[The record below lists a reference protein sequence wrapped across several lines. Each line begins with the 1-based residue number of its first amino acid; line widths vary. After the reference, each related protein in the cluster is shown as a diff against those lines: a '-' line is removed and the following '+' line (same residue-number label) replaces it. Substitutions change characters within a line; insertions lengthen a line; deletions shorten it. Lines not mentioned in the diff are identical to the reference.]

1 MTDEVIT
8 TPAEEEKPAT
18 ETTVKTEE
26 TPAPVQEEKPVG
38 EIIEEAIPE
47 EKPNMIPESVFL
59 GEKKVRKAAE
69 KELKALKASIEGG
82 ATAKEISADIAE
94 IADEHNIDPVFL
106 QKLAASIKAQTE
118 KDLDDKFS
126 SKLNAKEK
134 SENFETAFNKA
145 YQVAIER
152 APEFKDLANS
162 DVIKTLSMQPQ
173 NSKKTISQLLEE
185 TYGNALSGK
194 RTIETTKP
202 GGGKDPEPL
211 DFARAS
217 KDIEYFKEVMADPK
231 KKAQYNELMLKKGF

>member
-1 MTDEVIT
+1 MTDEVIE
-8 TPAEEEKPAT
+8 TPAEEVKPAT
-18 ETTVKTEE
+18 ETTEKTME

-38 EIIEEAIPE
+38 EIVEEAE

-59 GEKKVRKAAE
+59 GEKKARKAAE
-69 KELKALKASIEGG
+69 RELKALKASIEGG

-118 KDLDDKFS
+118 KDLDDKLS
-126 SKLNAKEK
+126 SKLSAKEK
-134 SENFETAFNKA
+134 SENFDTAFNKA
-145 YQVAIER
+145 YQVAMER
-152 APEFKDLANS
+152 APEFKNLANS

-231 KKAQYNELMLKKGF
+231 KKAQYNEQMLKKGF

>member
-1 MTDEVIT
+1 MTDEVIE
-8 TPAEEEKPAT
+8 TPAEEVKPAT
-18 ETTVKTEE
+18 ETTEQTME

-38 EIIEEAIPE
+38 EIFEEAE
-47 EKPNMIPESVFL
+47 EKPNLVPEAVFL
-59 GEKKVRKAAE
+59 NVKKENKQLK
-69 KELKALKASIEGG
+69 KELRLLQDSIESG

-106 QKLAASIKAQTE
+106 QKLAASIKAQAE

-126 SKLNAKEK
+126 SKFNAKEK

-152 APEFKDLANS
+152 APEFSSIANTE
-162 DVIKTLSMQPQ
+162 VIKTLSMQPQ

-202 GGGKDPEPL
+202 GGGKDDEPL
-211 DFARAS
+211 DYNRAS
-217 KDIEYFKEVMADPK
+217 KDIEYFKEVMKDPK
-231 KKAQYNELMLKKGF
+231 KKEQYNSRMLSKGF

>member
-1 MTDEVIT
+1 MTDEVIE
-8 TPAEEEKPAT
+8 TPAEEVKPAT
-18 ETTVKTEE
+18 ETTEQTME
-26 TPAPVQEEKPVG
+26 TPALVQEEKPVG
-38 EIIEEAIPE
+38 EIVEEAE
-47 EKPNMIPESVFL
+47 EKPNLVPEAVFL
-59 GEKKVRKAAE
+59 NVKKENKQLK
-69 KELKALKASIEGG
+69 KELRLLQESIEGG

-118 KDLDDKFS
+118 KDLDDKLS

-152 APEFKDLANS
+152 APEFGSIANTE
-162 DVIKTLSMQPQ
+162 VIKTLSMQPQ

-231 KKAQYNELMLKKGF
+231 KKAQYNEQMLKKGF